1 MGPQGAVVEKQCNN
15 EMCMKRCTTQRLKS
29 TFWREKKIFCTT
41 QVLVLG
47 LKQFLAFETNN
58 VKCCSSKINFLW
70 ILAHFSLI
78 CCQHLMTITIHLM
91 TITIQKRQPIWG
103 SRSQFKY
110 AQAQQYH
117 SQSHR
122 NEQTHNLNKWYY
134 NLFVWNIR
142 FEFVC

>member
-1 MGPQGAVVEKQCNN
+1 MYYSKAKINIFGERK
-15 EMCMKRCTTQRLKS
+15 KS
-29 TFWREKKIFCTT
+29 FVLPRYY
-41 QVLVLG
+41 LVLG

-103 SRSQFKY
+103 SQFKY

-142 FEFVC
+142 FEFFLLNIFKSNSSCHLLIRSPAC